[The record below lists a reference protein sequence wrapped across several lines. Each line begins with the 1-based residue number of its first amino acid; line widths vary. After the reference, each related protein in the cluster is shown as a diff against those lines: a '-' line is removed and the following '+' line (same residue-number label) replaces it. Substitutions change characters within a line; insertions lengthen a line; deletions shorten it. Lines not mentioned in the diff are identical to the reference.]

1 MGSHMFSITRKRARR
16 VLDQALIHY
25 DSFGFMATLRKM
37 KSALAKRLWNVASSL
52 AHKLWLVRVSPL
64 TSWKAVVIENGYS
77 FEVDPTRLVA
87 HSLRGNGKALAQ
99 VLIVDLREIHSLE
112 ILLKSPQR
120 PSDST
125 NRLTLLDSKGDVLV
139 DEQFPTKSVQEGQYY
154 AARLP
159 EPIRVPE
166 DRRVIVVLQTIDDT
180 VEDCLEAWVST
191 HRPGKVFTVSG
202 NNLRRIASALSK
214 RAIWVPRSH
223 RGSLVIRL
231 TGALRDSIYYR
242 WPNPPED
249 LAARLTSGVHRAAL
263 VDLTDHHERG
273 PERLGTTVPAE
284 IQHYSSVAAARQ
296 AVLDG
301 KHDLLLVRAGS
312 WDHAVR
318 ELLQVAKGRYIP
330 IAYYLDGAPVLPRID
345 PVVGTGRTG
354 SEPARVPDR
363 ADQVRQ
369 WLVAADCVL
378 CATQGAFDYASKE
391 GIRTFLLGSGTPE
404 PESREPREAFDRL
417 LSDYRKVHLPKVSI
431 VTILYNKAAEIL
443 PVLESYCR
451 QTYEGQVEVIFV
463 DDQSPDHAAALVR
476 DHWRTL
482 QESAG
487 HPGRLEFKIVTNDR
501 NRGNCVSRNV
511 GIREATGDIVIIID
525 ADCLLNAD
533 FVKRHVEA
541 HAFADCEVVIGPF
554 NIETNGRDPIQ
565 VLHHYEARPW
575 LALADMELQ
584 DPVNRT
590 SFLNCVTRN
599 FSIKATSISE
609 DLFDP
614 QFTYSADPDSGY
626 GWEDVE
632 MGYRLYRRG
641 LRIKFVGDAFSIH
654 ISPEHEDHS
663 STKPLRSMRNFRRL
677 YEKHP
682 ELGQVARRWA
692 SETFEKICRWADE
705 TGAEVNEDRRVL
717 TDYFQGVGVVPA
729 VKLKKHRYR
738 VLSYRWH
745 VPHQYELY
753 KLPILDVTLVT
764 GLGTPMT
771 ESWEYGQRPMPAN
784 ARFVRLEDV
793 NPRDYDLAILH
804 FDENVLAPEHTNR
817 VIGQEWGS
825 AFKWMREHLDLPMV
839 AICHGTPQ
847 FYGQY
852 NIHYAEPNLLEVI
865 ESERSRLVDYLGDI
879 LVILNSHQAQ
889 REWRFRR
896 SRVIWHGLDPTEFPP
911 ATYERGILSPLGPL
925 VMSRPHYRGYFLYR
939 TVFAEFPED
948 LKPETLHVPDPHVLY
963 TGNTYAVGKFH
974 NYVDE
979 IRRYSVYFNPTQRSP
994 MPRARCEPMMC
1005 GVVTVSAW
1013 NHDVDM
1019 FIQNGVNGFYS
1030 NDPAELRDILIGL
1043 MRDPGLARRIGA
1055 EGRKTAIDVFNHDRY
1070 LADWRQ
1076 VISEVA
1082 G

>member
-1 MGSHMFSITRKRARR
+1 
-16 VLDQALIHY
+16 
-25 DSFGFMATLRKM
+25 MATLRKV
-37 KSALAKRLWNVASSL
+37 KSALAKRLWNVTSVL
-52 AHKLWLVRVSPL
+52 AHKLWLARVSPL

-77 FEVDPTRLVA
+77 FEVDPTKLVA
-87 HSLRGNGKALAQ
+87 RSLLGDGKALAQ
-99 VLIVDLREIHSLE
+99 VLVVDLKEIHGLE
-112 ILLKSPQR
+112 ILLKTSER
-120 PSDST
+120 PSGST
-125 NRLTLLDSKGDVLV
+125 NRLTVLDSKGDVLA
-139 DEQFPTKSVQEGQYY
+139 DERFSTKSVQEGHYY
-154 AARLP
+154 AARLA

-166 DRRVIVVLQTIDDT
+166 DRRVIVVLQAIDGT
-180 VEDCLEAWVST
+180 AEDCLGAWVST
-191 HRPGKVFTVSG
+191 QRPGRVFTMSG

-214 RAIWVPRSH
+214 RAILVPRSYP
-223 RGSLVIRL
+223 GSLVIRL

-249 LAARLTSGVHRAAL
+249 LVPRLTSGVQRAAL
-263 VDLTDHHERG
+263 VDLPDYHGVGST
-273 PERLGTTVPAE
+273 RLGATLSSE
-284 IQHYSSVAAARQ
+284 IQHYSSIAAARQ

-301 KHDLLLVRAGS
+301 KHDLLVLRAGP

-318 ELLQVAKGRYIP
+318 ELLQMAKGRYIP
-330 IAYYLDGAPVLPRID
+330 TAYYLERRPLAHSD
-345 PVVGTGRTG
+345 PDAGVGRSVTA
-354 SEPARVPDR
+354 SARVQN
-363 ADQVRQ
+363 ATEVRQ
-369 WLVAADCVL
+369 WLRATDCVL
-378 CATQGAFDYASKE
+378 CATQEAFDYASKE
-391 GIRTFLLGSGTPE
+391 GVRAFLLGSDTPQC
-404 PESREPREAFDRL
+404 ESRQARETFDRL
-417 LSDYRKVHLPKVSI
+417 LSDYRKLHRPKVSI

-443 PVLESYCR
+443 PVLDSYCR
-451 QTYEGQVEVIFV
+451 QTYEGQIEVVFV
-463 DDQSPDHAAALVR
+463 DDQSPDHSAALVR
-476 DHWRTL
+476 DHWRAL
-482 QESAG
+482 QETAG

-511 GIREATGDIVIIID
+511 GIREATGDIVIIVD

-541 HAFADCEVVIGPF
+541 HAFDDCEVVIGPF

-565 VLHHYEARPW
+565 VLHHYEGRPW

-599 FSIKATSISE
+599 FSIKTKAISE

-614 QFTYSADPDSGY
+614 QFTYSADPGSGY

-654 ISPEHEDHS
+654 ISPEYEDHS
-663 STKPLRSMRNFRRL
+663 SAKPLRSMRNFRRL

-682 ELGQVARRWA
+682 ELGWVARRWA
-692 SETFEKICRWADE
+692 CETFAKICQWVDE
-705 TGAEVNEDRRVL
+705 TGAEVNEDQRVL
-717 TDYFQGVGVVPA
+717 ANYFQGVGVVPA

-784 ARFVRLEDV
+784 ARFVRMEDV

-804 FDENVLAPEHTNR
+804 FDENVLAPEHTNG
-817 VIGQEWGS
+817 VIGPEWGA
-825 AFKWMREHLDLPMV
+825 AFKWMRENLDLPMV

-852 NIHYAEPNLLEVI
+852 NIHYSEPNLMEVI
-865 ESERSRLVDYLGDI
+865 ESERTRLVDYLGDI

-939 TVFAEFPED
+939 TVFSEFPED
-948 LKPETLHVPDPHVLY
+948 LKSETLHVPDPHVLY
-963 TGNTYAVGKFH
+963 TGNTYAVGKFQ

-1005 GVVTVSAW
+1005 GVVTVSAR
-1013 NHDVDM
+1013 NHDVDL